1 MFAAC
6 LCNKYEVAVELRLL
20 DDDCH
25 DNDKYIYIYIY
36 IYNSLRI
43 HEENTKENHN
53 RIVSLYVIKTHVTF
67 KGIYTRICIYI
78 YIYICQSA
86 LTRD

>member
-25 DNDKYIYIYIY
+25 DNDKYIYIYIQVY
-36 IYNSLRI
+36 
-43 HEENTKENHN
+43 
-53 RIVSLYVIKTHVTF
+53 
-67 KGIYTRICIYI
+67 IYI
-78 YIYICQSA
+78 YIYIYIYMPERSN
-86 LTRD
+86 